1 MAGIHEVAKSAGVK
15 TNVVVDV
22 FEAVYKLV
30 KSGET
35 VRISGF
41 GSFERKK
48 FPGRTLSSPVINDG
62 KPTTF
67 GATSRMAFRQ
77 SDQIKRRLNVK
88 RKKNEKKKV
97 NQKKR
102 KVRRSG
108 V

>member
-1 MAGIHEVAKSAGVK
+1 MAGISEIAKSAGVK
-15 TNVVVDV
+15 KDVVVDV
-22 FEAVYKLV
+22 FAAVYKLV

-41 GSFERKK
+41 GSFEKKK

-62 KPTTF
+62 EPTTF
-67 GATSRMAFRQ
+67 SAKYRMAFRQ

-88 RKKNEKKKV
+88 RKKKAEKKKV
-97 NQKKR
+97 QKKR